1 MKYHPNIIGKRGVT
15 INKIREEHD
24 VRIQLPEK
32 DHSHSQDIVIIGYEH
47 QVHSAK
53 EAILKIVRELVS
65 EFIHLFFHPSIYL
78 FIHLS
83 IYISIYSSIY
93 LSIYLFIHL
102 SIHPSIYPSI
112 YLSIY
117 SFFHPSYVITKR
129 NIINNKLLLLYI

>member
-1 MKYHPNIIGKRGVT
+1 MKYHPNIIGKRGAT

-65 EFIHLFFHPSIYL
+65 EY
-78 FIHLS
+78 
-83 IYISIYSSIY
+83 
-93 LSIYLFIHL
+93 IHL
-102 SIHPSIYPSI
+102 SIHPSIYLFIHPSI
-112 YLSIY
+112 YSSIHLSIY
-117 SFFHPSYVITKR
+117 SFSHPPICYVKTMKVML
-129 NIINNKLLLLYI
+129 IIIV